1 MDNLI
6 LIMLPTFSDF
16 FMNEINKSILV
27 NAIIQFGLVFLCAI
41 IILNNFKILL
51 DKIKKCE

>member
-41 IILNNFKILL
+41 ITLNNFKILL